1 MPPPQAGAML
11 HDLQGPKQSPIP
23 FLILLAIIFCG
34 PTYFAPQYWYI
45 GFGGFALF
53 ALIYV
58 TATKASAGRLRPTA
72 ICEKGIVVSERGA
85 DIVVPWSDVQSV
97 SFWTHRTTSG
107 YDINARDTR
116 YRLDQGFRKDGLKAV
131 IDTVV
136 SKAPLEWVHENIA
149 VRPEKVGEAR
159 ATLDKIMAKIGR

>member
-1 MPPPQAGAML
+1 MPPIQAGAVL
-11 HDLQGPKQSPIP
+11 HDLEGPKQSPIP

-34 PTYFAPQYWYI
+34 PIYFAPQYWFI

-53 ALIYV
+53 AAIYLL
-58 TATKASAGRLRPTA
+58 ATKASAGRLRPTA
-72 ICEKGIVVSERGA
+72 ICEKGVVVSERGA
-85 DIVVPWSDVQSV
+85 ESVIPWKDVQSV

-116 YRLDQGFRKDGLKAV
+116 YRLNQGWAKDRLRAV

-136 SKAPLEWVHENIA
+136 AMSPLEWVHENIA
-149 VRPEKVGEAR
+149 VRPEKVPEAR
-159 ATLDKIMAKIGR
+159 AALDKIMAKLGR

>member
-1 MPPPQAGAML
+1 MPPIQAGAVL
-11 HDLQGPKQSPIP
+11 HDLAGPKQSYVP

-34 PTYFAPQYWYI
+34 PIYFAPQYWYI

-72 ICEKGIVVSERGA
+72 ICEKGVVVSERGVETV
-85 DIVVPWSDVQSV
+85 IPWNEVQSV
-97 SFWTHRTTSG
+97 SLWTHRTTSG
-107 YDINARDTR
+107 YDINARNTR
-116 YRLDQGFRKDGLKAV
+116 FRLDQGWGKGLKAV
-131 IDTVV
+131 IETVV
-136 SKAPLEWVHENIA
+136 AKAPLEWVHENFA

-159 ATLDKIMAKIGR
+159 AALDKIMAKIGR